1 MYLESLS
8 LIGQKSP
15 FKWDVVFVRGSVPL
29 GTELILYSEYLKQI
43 RVLYSEYFKAN

>member
-15 FKWDVVFVRGSVPL
+15 FKWDVVHVVLVPPR
-29 GTELILYSEYLKQI
+29 TELILYSEYLKQI